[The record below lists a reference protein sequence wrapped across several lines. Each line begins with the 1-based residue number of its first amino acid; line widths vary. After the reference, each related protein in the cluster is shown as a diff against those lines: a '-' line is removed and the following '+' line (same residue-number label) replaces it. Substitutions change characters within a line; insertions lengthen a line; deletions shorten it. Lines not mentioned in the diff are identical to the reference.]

1 MIAIGVAYLVVG
13 IIGSETRNFT
23 SQGGPPLVVVGKQSH
38 ENKKTETVDPEK
50 SAPAASSDVIAG
62 SSGELAL
69 TWRDVRV
76 NIGEKEVLQDIS
88 GYVCRGELTALCG
101 ASGAGKT
108 TLLSALSQTNFAG
121 ELHGEVLVGNKPPG
135 ASYRKSA
142 GMGLSFLS
150 DSSILIVSRLR
161 SANGSA

>member
-1 MIAIGVAYLVVG
+1 MIAIGVAYLIVG

-23 SQGGPPLVVVGKQSH
+23 SQGGSSLVVVGKQSD
-38 ENKKTETVDPEK
+38 ENKKAEQADPEK
-50 SAPAASSDVIAG
+50 SAPAASSDAIDG

-88 GYVCRGELTALCG
+88 GYVRRGELTALCG

-108 TLLSALSQTNFAG
+108 TLLTALSQTNFAG

-135 ASYRKSA
+135 ASYRKAA
-142 GMGLSFLS
+142 GRLPCLPCAGLF
-150 DSSILIVSRLR
+150 
-161 SANGSA
+161 

>member
-23 SQGGPPLVVVGKQSH
+23 SQGGSPLVVVGKQSH
-38 ENKKTETVDPEK
+38 ENKTETVDPEK

-88 GYVCRGELTALCG
+88 GYVRRGELTALCG

-108 TLLSALSQTNFAG
+108 TLLTALSQTNFAG

-135 ASYRKSA
+135 ASYRKAA

-150 DSSILIVSRLR
+150 VSSF
-161 SANGSA
+161 